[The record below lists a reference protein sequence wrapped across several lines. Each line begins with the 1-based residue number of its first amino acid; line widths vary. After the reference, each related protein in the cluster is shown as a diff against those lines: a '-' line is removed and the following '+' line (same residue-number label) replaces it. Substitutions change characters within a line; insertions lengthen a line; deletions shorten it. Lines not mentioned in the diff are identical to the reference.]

1 MYRIMEV
8 VTEKSN
14 NNSLYK
20 FKKTV
25 DEHNN
30 EVVLEIAD
38 KADLDTYVE
47 DMLNGEYAKKDF
59 IIVEV
64 LNYDIDAKIDEEP

>member
-30 EVVLEIAD
+30 EVVLEIEN
-38 KADLDTYVE
+38 KADLDAYVE
-47 DMLNGEYAKKDF
+47 GMLNGDYAKKDF

-64 LNYDIDAKIDEEP
+64 LDYDIDAKIDE

>member
-38 KADLDTYVE
+38 KADLDAYVE
-47 DMLNGEYAKKDF
+47 GMLNGEYAKKDF
-59 IIVEV
+59 IIVEI
-64 LNYDIDAKIDEEP
+64 LDYDIDALIDN

>member
-20 FKKTV
+20 FKKTI

-38 KADLDTYVE
+38 KTDLDTYVE

-64 LNYDIDAKIDEEP
+64 LDYNIDAKINNQ